1 MKAILE
7 FDLSDPNEIEEFK
20 RVNKSLYMALALLE
34 IDKLEMSRKQRK
46 QFLSIL
52 DEYKIDLEDII
63 S

>member
-20 RVNKSLYMALALLE
+20 RVNKALYMALALLE
-34 IDKLEMSRKQRK
+34 IDKLEMTRKQRK

-52 DEYKIDLEDII
+52 DEYNINLEDII

>member
-20 RVNKSLYMALALLE
+20 RVNKALYMALALLE

-46 QFLSIL
+46 QFLAIL
-52 DEYKIDLEDII
+52 DEYNINLEDII
-63 S
+63 T

>member
-20 RVNKSLYMALALLE
+20 RVNKALYMALALLE
-34 IDKLEMSRKQRK
+34 IDKLEMTRKQRK
-46 QFLSIL
+46 QFLAIL
-52 DEYKIDLEDII
+52 DEYNINLEDII

>member
-20 RVNKSLYMALALLE
+20 RVNKALYMALALLE
-34 IDKLEMSRKQRK
+34 IDKLEMTRKQRK
-46 QFLSIL
+46 QFLAIL
-52 DEYKIDLEDII
+52 DEYKINLEDII

>member
-20 RVNKSLYMALALLE
+20 RVNKALYMALALLE
-34 IDKLEMSRKQRK
+34 IDKLEMTRKQRK

>member
-20 RVNKSLYMALALLE
+20 RVNKALYMALALLE
-34 IDKLEMSRKQRK
+34 IEKLEMSRKQRK
-46 QFLSIL
+46 QFLEIL
-52 DEYKIDLEDII
+52 DDYKIDLEDII

>member
-7 FDLSDPNEIEEFK
+7 FDLNDPNEIEEFK
-20 RVNKSLYMALALLE
+20 RVNKALYMALALLE
-34 IDKLEMSRKQRK
+34 IDKLEMTRKQRK
-46 QFLSIL
+46 QFLAIL

>member
-20 RVNKSLYMALALLE
+20 RVNKALYMALALLE
-34 IDKLEMSRKQRK
+34 IDKLEMTRKQRK
-46 QFLSIL
+46 QFLAIL

>member
-20 RVNKSLYMALALLE
+20 RVNKALYMALALLE

-46 QFLSIL
+46 QFLAIL

>member
-20 RVNKSLYMALALLE
+20 RVNKSLDMALALLE
-34 IDKLEMSRKQRK
+34 IEKLEMSRKQRK
-46 QFLSIL
+46 QFLAIL

>member
-1 MKAILE
+1 MIATLQ
-7 FDLSDPNEIEEFK
+7 FDLNDPNEIESFK
-20 RVNKSLYMALALLE
+20 RVNKSLDMALALLE
-34 IDKLEMSRKQRK
+34 IEKLEMSKKQRK

>member
-20 RVNKSLYMALALLE
+20 RVNKALYMALALLE

-46 QFLSIL
+46 QFLAIL
-52 DEYKIDLEDII
+52 DEYNINLEDII